1 MNKEKN
7 QWREEMATLIEAMLE
22 KNKPSEELIKIK
34 NDEPFFEDSCRFV
47 GLYFQLKELVTTFRS
62 LNHFS
67 KMISEKSANV
77 DNEIK

>member
-7 QWREEMATLIEAMLE
+7 QWREGMATLIEAMLE
-22 KNKPSEELIKIK
+22 ENKPSEEFIKIK

-47 GLYFQLKELVTTFRS
+47 GLYFQLKYLVTIFQS

-67 KMISEKSANV
+67 KMISEKSTNK
-77 DNEIK
+77 DNE